1 MRRYWILP
9 TVLILLAIAG
19 CKLIIKNET
28 QAFNNFTAP
37 PQTNTL
43 APSFRA
49 EPGWPS
55 IPNSWILGEVSSIA
69 IDAEDHVWIL
79 HRPRTVPAEQ
89 QAKAA
94 PPVLEFDASGRFVQS
109 WGGPAAGYDWPEREH
124 GIYVDPKGSV
134 WIGGNNG
141 YGTPA
146 PPGDSDDMLLKFT
159 TAGKFVLQV
168 GRPNQSRGN
177 ADTMN
182 LHQPADAFLYRD
194 ELYVADGY
202 GNQRVIVLDATNG
215 AFKRM
220 WGAFGNKPETPP
232 PAAAVGAVSDRALGA
247 PPQFGLVHSIKV
259 SKDGLVYVAD
269 RSNQRIQVFTAD
281 GKFVTQT
288 KIGSSGQT
296 AAGLAFSP
304 NAEQQFLY
312 VANLG
317 DSQIVI
323 LNRKSLEVLN
333 TFGRPGA
340 NPGEFQTLHH
350 LAVDS
355 KGNIYT
361 AEIGRGRRAQKLRF
375 TGYATAPAVR

>member
-69 IDAEDHVWIL
+69 VDADDHVWIL

-159 TAGKFVLQV
+159 TAGKFVCRSV
-168 GRPNQSRGN
+168 T
-177 ADTMN
+177 A
-182 LHQPADAFLYRD
+182 
-194 ELYVADGY
+194 
-202 GNQRVIVLDATNG
+202 I
-215 AFKRM
+215 K
-220 WGAFGNKPETPP
+220 
-232 PAAAVGAVSDRALGA
+232 AAATRT
-247 PPQFGLVHSIKV
+247 
-259 SKDGLVYVAD
+259 
-269 RSNQRIQVFTAD
+269 R
-281 GKFVTQT
+281 
-288 KIGSSGQT
+288 
-296 AAGLAFSP
+296 
-304 NAEQQFLY
+304 
-312 VANLG
+312 
-317 DSQIVI
+317 
-323 LNRKSLEVLN
+323 
-333 TFGRPGA
+333 
-340 NPGEFQTLHH
+340 
-350 LAVDS
+350 
-355 KGNIYT
+355 
-361 AEIGRGRRAQKLRF
+361 
-375 TGYATAPAVR
+375 